1 MNNDNP
7 TPIKINLKKYKNRT
21 QRRGY
26 LRYFKWIS
34 LIVVA
39 VAVIFVANLIGS
51 HPQWQTAHQ
60 IQSISK
66 KVEQRNKH
74 HPVVQAEDVQA
85 TSAKKG
91 VDVDYSGTGGLDNKK
106 ELLRLA
112 NSNQSEILRGHVAVP
127 SFNISEPIY
136 EGTSNHVLAIGVG
149 INAPNQRFGQGRVT
163 LFGHNM
169 GDYNVPSPYKPTKF
183 SALQNM
189 TEKTVIGKAIYVSDG
204 NTVYKYKA
212 VQLDYGINVKNF
224 EQSLTVPNSG
234 KPKIQLVACLEDQQF
249 WEKVRKSNYTDYTAS
264 KRIVLTGELVG
275 QQSYNS
281 VSQSL
286 EAQLK

>member
-7 TPIKINLKKYKNRT
+7 KPIKINLSKYKKRT

-26 LRYFKWIS
+26 VRYIKLVGLLS
-34 LIVVA
+34 VTVV
-39 VAVIFVANLIGS
+39 VLFIANLLGN

-60 IQSISK
+60 VQSLAN
-66 KVEQRNKH
+66 KVEKRNKH
-74 HPVVQAEDVQA
+74 RPVVQAENVQA
-85 TSAKKG
+85 NSAKND
-91 VDVDYSGTGGLDNKK
+91 VDVDYSGTGGLVNKK

-112 NSNQSEILRGHVAVP
+112 NSNQPEILRGHVAVP

-149 INAPNQRFGQGRVT
+149 INAPNQKFGQGRVT

-169 GDYNVPSPYKPTKF
+169 GDYNVPKPYEPTKF

-189 TEKTVIGKAIYVSDG
+189 TEKTAIGQSIYVSDG

-212 VQLDYGINVKNF
+212 VQLDYGINVKDF
-224 EQSLTVPNSG
+224 EQSLTVPNAG

-249 WEKVRKSNYTDYTAS
+249 WAQVRKSNYTDYTAS

-286 EAQLK
+286 KAQLK